1 MCLVRYRFVE
11 LYYRRAET
19 SHRGKLV
26 AARVETVVL
35 FLPDVWSCVPTRL
48 EWDALHQAYRKQLER
63 KLRADHGDDCA
74 DEPSNADEKA
84 LHPLHVSFSHSF
96 CSIYVCITT
105 VLPKTIHTTSSRYP
119 TSYLRIY
126 FIFIIINYYYNICYD
141 YSFTHVCL
149 CISVSS
155 DPHECTRVRVSCRPG
170 GRGGVWSNIYTNH
183 RICDHPRPRRS
194 DC

>member
-63 KLRADHGDDCA
+63 RLRADHGDDGV

-84 LHPLHVSFSHSF
+84 LHPLHVSHSLIH
-96 CSIYVCITT
+96 SLYVYVCIN
-105 VLPKTIHTTSSRYP
+105 TISEVTSTIP
-119 TSYLRIY
+119 LFQPYLFLYLLYIY
-126 FIFIIINYYYNICYD
+126 I
-141 YSFTHVCL
+141 
-149 CISVSS
+149 
-155 DPHECTRVRVSCRPG
+155 
-170 GRGGVWSNIYTNH
+170 
-183 RICDHPRPRRS
+183 
-194 DC
+194 